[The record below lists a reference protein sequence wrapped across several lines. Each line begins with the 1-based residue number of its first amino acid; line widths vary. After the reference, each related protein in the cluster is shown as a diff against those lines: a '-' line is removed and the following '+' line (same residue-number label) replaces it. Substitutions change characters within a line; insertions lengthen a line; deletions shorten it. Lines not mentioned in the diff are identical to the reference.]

1 MLIHEKGMVA
11 AMKKAAG
18 ASGQG
23 LHVAAWKEDGRLWVF
38 LYTNFWCAASAWEKL
53 PRKVKGL
60 LAEYMGELPGAGDA
74 VEITKKNGVQSEV
87 HTFAERTIAGY
98 RGAMS
103 SEDKVKAKATP
114 LTESEMYTLWQT
126 AKGEIIPMPQPI
138 EQVALLPSGAYYV
151 SEGNVMYT
159 IDDDSQIFLK
169 PTVPTGQRAENM
181 KHLGKVRWVNV

>member
-23 LHVAAWKEDGRLWVF
+23 LHVAAWTEDERLWVF
-38 LYTNFWCAASAWEKL
+38 LYTEFWCAASTWEKL

-60 LAEYMGELPGAGDA
+60 LAEYMGELPGAGCA
-74 VEITKKNGVQSEV
+74 VKITKKDGVQSEV
-87 HTFAERTIAGY
+87 RTFAAGTVMDY

-103 SEDKVKAKATP
+103 SEDKVKAKATQ

-138 EQVALLPSGAYYV
+138 EQVELLPAGAYYV
-151 SEGNVMYT
+151 PEDNVMFT
-159 IDDDSQIFLK
+159 TDDDSQVFLK
-169 PTVPTGQRAENM
+169 PTIPTGQRAENL

>member
-98 RGAMS
+98 RG
-103 SEDKVKAKATP
+103 P
-114 LTESEMYTLWQT
+114 C
-126 AKGEIIPMPQPI
+126 
-138 EQVALLPSGAYYV
+138 LPK
-151 SEGNVMYT
+151 T
-159 IDDDSQIFLK
+159 
-169 PTVPTGQRAENM
+169 R
-181 KHLGKVRWVNV
+181 